1 LVEEKSPPAFTNQVD
16 MTSEQRVTE
25 FSDSEAQQVFNTA
38 EEFLRNG
45 ISSATPD
52 FAIVMGGVGTG
63 KTTVRKQNFAAGY
76 VHFEAGEIAQALRR
90 RFGDNCEKFEPA
102 VSFACDLILRE
113 VFEKKLNIV
122 TEMIGE
128 VAEAIKPLVDALAA
142 IGYRVSLNH
151 VDCDV
156 GEAYRRHLR
165 AAQEE
170 PGYTSVAFTQ
180 RETLFYLYRQ
190 LQVDYAPLQLIR
202 QPS

>member
-1 LVEEKSPPAFTNQVD
+1 

-25 FSDSEAQQVFNTA
+25 FSNSEAQQIFDTA

-45 ISSATPD
+45 TSSAPPD
-52 FAIVMGGVGTG
+52 FAIVMGGVGAG
-63 KTTVRKQNFAAGY
+63 KTTLRKKDFAEGH

-90 RFGDNCEKFEPA
+90 RLGDNCEKFGPA

-113 VFEKKLNIV
+113 AFEKKLNIV
-122 TEMIGE
+122 TEIIGE
-128 VAEAIKPLVDALAA
+128 VSEAIKPLVDALAA
-142 IGYRVSLNH
+142 IGYRVWLKY

-165 AAQEE
+165 AVQEE

-190 LQVDYAPLQLIR
+190 LQLDYAPLQLIR